1 MNRIISPEPQ
11 TDNGLTMWSQHPTW
25 VKLPK
30 QLGGA
35 KKKVLRYF
43 DIEYCQCGT
52 HPTTV
57 YELEDNYIVCKCDKN
72 GYVFAQKK

>member
-11 TDNGLTMWSQHPTW
+11 TENGVTLWSPHATW

-35 KKKVLRYF
+35 KKNVLKYF
-43 DIEYCQCGT
+43 DIDQCQCGT
-52 HPTTV
+52 HPTTI

-72 GYVFAQKK
+72 GYVFARRK